1 MNSSA
6 LVLHSSYGG
15 GHDGRIVA
23 IIVRFIVIEANYR
36 NKARDQSKS
45 ANIVQVTNP
54 APPPPKDVTIST
66 TEYYDFLQFRAAQ
79 QLALLVTSVPHSNN
93 PIAFVS

>member
-36 NKARDQSKS
+36 NKARDQSKL
-45 ANIVQVTNP
+45 ANIAQVTNP
-54 APPPPKDVTIST
+54 APPEDVTISA